1 MIKLKHVDKQSSPS
15 FLLFAILK
23 KQNTPGQAETAAERV
38 LFLFIAIPFEKHI
51 GSRSEEHPA
60 FVP

>member
-1 MIKLKHVDKQSSPS
+1 MIKLEHVDKQSSPS

-23 KQNTPGQAETAAERV
+23 KQNTPGQAETAAGRV